1 MKNNRTSALLL
12 LLVFLLVVAVVIIFL
27 TGLDRTPVQ
36 NRPIQN
42 VTVSG
47 NPPILPETPAP
58 SPTVVPTATPV
69 PMPTT
74 SYSYSTPA
82 PAQTLRPIATAAPPA
97 ATQTP
102 AATPTPVQPTEGV
115 MLPAEE
121 LIPVVPGA
129 AGNDSSGYNGT
140 ASGDNTS
147 AAPAVPVGTSLGSG
161 TFRSDTGTSLNIHAD
176 WSAVVGST
184 ESVNFTVTVYVDS
197 YSLYTTAAPEALNIS
212 VNGQYVSLASPAIE
226 YDGTSGL
233 LSTQINSRTF
243 TINVPA
249 GGSTS
254 VPVAVVW
261 HYRGTYGG
269 VALDTIECGGSV
281 SINR

>member
-42 VTVSG
+42 VTISG
-47 NPPILPETPAP
+47 NPPVLEETPPPSPTAEPVETPAP
-58 SPTVVPTATPV
+58 VPTTYYSSSTPV
-69 PMPTT
+69 PVQ
-74 SYSYSTPA
+74 TP
-82 PAQTLRPIATAAPPA
+82 RPITTAAPPA
-97 ATQTP
+97 ATP
-102 AATPTPVQPTEGV
+102 TPTPTPAQPTEGV
-115 MLPAEE
+115 FLPAEE
-121 LIPVVPGA
+121 LIPVVPGVNDNNA
-129 AGNDSSGYNGT
+129 DNSGNNAGSTPS
-140 ASGDNTS
+140 
-147 AAPAVPVGTSLGSG
+147 APAGTSLGSG

-176 WSAVVGST
+176 WNAVVNST
-184 ESVNFTVTVYVDS
+184 ASVDFTVTVYVDS
-197 YSLYTTAAPEALNIS
+197 YSLYTTASPEALNIS

-226 YDGTSGL
+226 YDGTRGQ

-243 TINVPA
+243 TLNLPA
-249 GGSTS
+249 GSTTA

-281 SINR
+281 NLSR

>member
-47 NPPILPETPAP
+47 NPPIAPETPSP
-58 SPTVVPTATPV
+58 SPTVVPTTTPA

-74 SYSYSTPA
+74 YYSPTTPA

-97 ATQTP
+97 ATQAP
-102 AATPTPVQPTEGV
+102 AATPTPTQPTEGV
-115 MLPAEE
+115 MLPAED

-129 AGNDSSGYNGT
+129 AGNDGNGT
-140 ASGDNTS
+140 GSGDNT
-147 AAPAVPVGTSLGSG
+147 AGNPAPAVPVGTSLGSG
-161 TFRSDTGTSLNIHAD
+161 TFRSDTGTSLNVHAD

-184 ESVNFTVTVYVDS
+184 ESVNLTVTVYVDS
-197 YSLYTTAAPEALNIS
+197 YSLYTTASPEALNIS

-243 TINVPA
+243 TINLPA
-249 GGSTS
+249 GGSAS
-254 VPVAVVW
+254 VPLAVVW

-269 VALDTIECGGSV
+269 VALDTIECGGTV
-281 SINR
+281 SLSR